1 MCMSNQ
7 MLFTA
12 MYPRVDPDAWAE
24 TKKAVSASDVA
35 SWLVGSSYEL
45 WKTMCIYVN

>member
-1 MCMSNQ
+1 

-12 MYPRVDPDAWAE
+12 MYPRVDPDACAE

-35 SWLVGSSYEL
+35 S
-45 WKTMCIYVN
+45 